1 MANATSF
8 NTTLANT
15 TLANTS
21 LVNTVLANPVSTNA
35 VSTNTTLAN
44 ATLVNTVSPIDKS
57 FQTLNIIVSSGRS
70 KEFLGKNI
78 TVKELEK
85 MTLEQIDAYYKIYE
99 LSHAD
104 KINDNII
111 EGIIALYSRAVNKL
125 LPIDD
130 VKKLSEDL
138 NSDYILTSELKN
150 ITAGVA
156 AVCGKLISVFSLGII
171 TFKHVKV
178 LRKEHDNEQ
187 VKELCNEQFKELRQE
202 HDNELCKE
210 KVKELSV
217 C

>member
-1 MANATSF
+1 MANATSV
-8 NTTLANT
+8 NTTLANA
-15 TLANTS
+15 TLANA
-21 LVNTVLANPVSTNA
+21 VLANPVSTNA
-35 VSTNTTLAN
+35 
-44 ATLVNTVSPIDKS
+44 VSPIDKS

-138 NSDYILTSELKN
+138 NNDYILTSELKN

-210 KVKELSV
+210 QVKELSV